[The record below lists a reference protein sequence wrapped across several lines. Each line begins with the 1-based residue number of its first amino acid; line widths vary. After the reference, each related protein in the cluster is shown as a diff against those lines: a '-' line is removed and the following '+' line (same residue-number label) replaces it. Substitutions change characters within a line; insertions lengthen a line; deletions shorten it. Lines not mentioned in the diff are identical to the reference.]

1 MSPFL
6 ALHKRIANAEKT
18 MSVSKLIR
26 EGHTGFARIA
36 CLIGGAVWGLYW
48 IPLRSL
54 DAAGISGIWA
64 TALIHLIP
72 LVLIVPL
79 ALPRRSQWQS
89 GGWALQA
96 SGASMGLAI
105 LLYSTAFLYTDVVH
119 AILLYYLTPIWGA
132 LFGRV
137 WLKERITGDRYFAI
151 ALGLLGMMI
160 ILNIDQ
166 GFPWPRNIGDWMA
179 LSSGVIWALAA
190 TLTRRFPQQNAFDI
204 VSAWFVWSCAIALL
218 GGFIFQG
225 PHSLPS
231 VPTIAAELI
240 WLVPITL
247 LVVLPI
253 YLAITWGLPQ
263 LNPGTSGLL
272 FMTEIS
278 VGAIAAAVL
287 TDEPF
292 GFREWAGVILI
303 SLAGLAEVLLPRVRL
318 FFKMR

>member
-1 MSPFL
+1 
-6 ALHKRIANAEKT
+6 
-18 MSVSKLIR
+18 MSVAQLIR
-26 EGHTGFARIA
+26 EGHTGLARVA

-79 ALPRRSQWQS
+79 TLSRRSQWRS

-96 SGASMGLAI
+96 TGASMGLAI

-132 LFGRV
+132 LFGRI
-137 WLKERITGDRYFAI
+137 WLKEQITKDRHFAI
-151 ALGLLGMMI
+151 VLGLIGMMI
-160 ILNIDQ
+160 ILDIDQ

-179 LSSGVIWALAA
+179 LCSGVIWALAA
-190 TLTRRFPQQNAFDI
+190 TLTRRFPQQNPLDI
-204 VSAWFVWSCAIALL
+204 VSAWFIWSCVVGVL
-218 GGFIFQG
+218 GGIIFQG
-225 PHSLPS
+225 THSLPNG
-231 VPTIAAELI
+231 PTISGELI
-240 WLVPITL
+240 WLVPTTL

-292 GFREWAGVILI
+292 GLREWAGVILI
-303 SLAGLAEVLLPRVRL
+303 SLAGLAEVLLPRARA
-318 FFKMR
+318 FFQMR